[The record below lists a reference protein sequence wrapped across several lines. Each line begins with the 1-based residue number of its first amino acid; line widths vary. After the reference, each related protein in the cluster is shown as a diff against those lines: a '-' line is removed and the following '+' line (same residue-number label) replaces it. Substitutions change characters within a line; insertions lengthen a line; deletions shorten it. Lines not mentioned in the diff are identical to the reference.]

1 MGEKIFLVDGSG
13 YIFRAFY
20 AIQPLSTREGFPT
33 NALYGFTR
41 MLVKL
46 LQDAQADHLCV
57 VFDAGRETFRTELYP
72 DYKAN
77 RTECPPDLKKQMPYF
92 RELTKA
98 LGIPMFEMPGFE
110 ADDILG
116 TMARRL
122 EAAGKEIVIVSG
134 DKDLMQLVGDRIR
147 VWDTM
152 RDKWYGPAE
161 VKEKFGVPPEQLVEY
176 LAMTGDSSDNV
187 PGLNGVGPK
196 TAVELLAHFSGI
208 ESLIE
213 GADQIAAI
221 PSIRGRLKISQCVK
235 DNADALRLSRKLVE
249 IRTDVPVG
257 EKEGGAL
264 AASLLRGD
272 PDYAMLL
279 DLSQRFEFASLV
291 QGLKGSAKA
300 KPPGHG
306 RTYKIVYAD
315 DFPSFLEKLESVRAF
330 AFDTETTSL
339 DVKEASLAGAAFSWS
354 TEDAY
359 YIPFAHREVPAG
371 KRQLSCGEFLER
383 CSGHFC
389 RTDLLK
395 CGHNLK
401 YDIGVLAEA
410 GVEVA
415 APVFDTMIAAYLL
428 NPDRRNYALDS
439 LTRDYLHRETTSF
452 LELTGDDEDI
462 TAIDIARVAQ
472 YAGDD
477 AINCWELKQ
486 ALEGA
491 LKENELES
499 VFNDL
504 EMPLVSVLSRME
516 RKGIALDVD
525 FLAGMSRKFEEE
537 IEESRAR
544 IYAIAGCEF
553 NLNSPKQLGEVMFDR
568 LKIPC
573 RGVKKTKSGFS
584 TDQSVLESLSAE
596 YELPRELLR
605 YRMIFKL
612 KSTYIDALP
621 CQISRRTGRLHTSFH
636 QTGTATGR
644 LSSSD
649 PNLQNIP
656 VQSKEGR
663 AVRRAFVPGDGFVL
677 ISADYS
683 QIELRVLAHLS
694 GDRSFIQAFV
704 QGKDIHAETTRELM
718 GIPED
723 EDVPPDLRRIGK
735 TINFGIV
742 YGMGAFRLSREL
754 GIPVG
759 EAQAYIDNYFE
770 RYPGIRE
777 VFASFEQCAGEQGY
791 VKTLFGRR
799 RVISEI
805 DSSGR
810 ARGFSNRAAMN
821 APIQGTAAD
830 IVKAAMIRIDRRIQD
845 EKLPLAM
852 LLQIHDELLFECRSE
867 AVDDMRKIIRH
878 EMEHVKELRVPLK
891 VEIGSGD
898 TWEEAAH
905 A

>member
-20 AIQPLSTREGFPT
+20 AIQPLSTRDGFPT

-57 VFDAGRETFRTELYP
+57 VFDAGRETFRTELYA

-77 RTECPPDLKKQMPYF
+77 RTECPPDLQKQMPYF
-92 RELTKA
+92 RELAKA
-98 LGIPMFEMPGFE
+98 LGIPIFEVPGFE
-110 ADDILG
+110 ADDIIG

-122 EAAGKEIVIVSG
+122 EAGGKEVVIVSG
-134 DKDLMQLVGDRIR
+134 DKDLMQLVGDHVR

-152 RDKWYGPAE
+152 RDKWYGAAE
-161 VKEKFGVPPEQLVEY
+161 VKEKFGVPPQQLVEY

-187 PGLNGVGPK
+187 PGLSGVGPK
-196 TAVELLAHFSGI
+196 TAAELLVHFTDI
-208 ESLIE
+208 ESIIE
-213 GADQIAAI
+213 GADRIAQI
-221 PSIRGRLKISQCVK
+221 STIRGRQKISQCVK
-235 DNADALRLSRKLVE
+235 DNIEALRLSRKLVE

-257 EKEGGAL
+257 EEEAEAL
-264 AASLLRGD
+264 AASLLRSD
-272 PDYAMLL
+272 PDTAALL
-279 DLSQRFEFASLV
+279 ELAQKFEFASLV
-291 QGLKGSAKA
+291 EGLKGSAKA
-300 KPPGHG
+300 KPVGHG
-306 RTYKIVYAD
+306 RTYNVVYAD
-315 DFPSFLEKLESVRAF
+315 SFDAFLEKFRAVKVF

-339 DVKEASLAGAAFSWS
+339 DVKEASLVGVSLSWS
-354 TEDAY
+354 PEEAY
-359 YIPFAHREVPAG
+359 YIPFAHKNVPQG
-371 KRQLSCGEFLER
+371 RRQLSYGEFLER
-383 CSGHFC
+383 CGEHF
-389 RTDLLK
+389 RRSDLLK

-415 APVFDTMIAAYLL
+415 APIFDTMIAAYLL
-428 NPDRRNYALDS
+428 NPDRRNYTLDS
-439 LTRDYLHRETTSF
+439 LTKDYLHRETTSF

-462 TAIDIARVAQ
+462 AAIDIDRVAQ

-477 AINCWELKQ
+477 AVNCWELKQ
-486 ALEGA
+486 ALAAA
-491 LKENELES
+491 LKENELEG

-504 EMPLVSVLSRME
+504 EMPLVPVLSRME
-516 RKGIALDVD
+516 RKGMALDVD
-525 FLAGMSRKFEEE
+525 FLADMSDEFEEE
-537 IEESRAR
+537 IEETRAR
-544 IYAIAGCEF
+544 IFAIAGCEF
-553 NLNSPKQLGEVMFDR
+553 NLNSPKQLGEVMFER
-568 LKIPC
+568 LKIPS
-573 RGVKKTKSGFS
+573 RGVKKTKSGYS
-584 TDQSVLESLSAE
+584 TDQSVLESLSAN

-621 CQISRRTGRLHTSFH
+621 CQISRKTGRLHTSFH

-663 AVRRAFVPGDGFVL
+663 AIRRAFIPDKGCVL

-694 GDRSFIQAFV
+694 GDESFINAFV

-718 GIPED
+718 GIPD
-723 EDVPPDLRRIGK
+723 EEGVAPELRRIGK

-754 GIPVG
+754 GIPLG

-770 RYPGIRE
+770 RYQGIRE
-777 VFASFEQCAGEQGY
+777 VFASFERCAEEQGY

-805 DSSGR
+805 DASGR

-830 IVKAAMIRIDRRIQD
+830 IVKAAMIRIDRMIED
-845 EKLPLAM
+845 EKLPLAL
-852 LLQIHDELLFECRSE
+852 LLQIHDELLFECRKE
-867 AVDDMRKIIRH
+867 ACDDMTKIIRH
-878 EMEHVKELRVPLK
+878 EMEHVTELRVPLK
-891 VEIGSGD
+891 VEVGAGGN
-898 TWEEAAH
+898 WEEAH